1 MCQALNQAQKPT
13 SRSWF
18 QNETVYLDS
27 GIVDLNLSMSPTCI
41 LDEWA
46 GQAAYLSC
54 VEKVN
59 AELSAKIRK

>member
-1 MCQALNQAQKPT
+1 MKCE
-13 SRSWF
+13 R
-18 QNETVYLDS
+18 DS
-27 GIVDLNLSMSPTCI
+27 LFRYGIVDLNLSMSPTCI